1 MNTTASSKVNV
12 PLILLWVAAVAL
24 IGGGYWLL
32 STSTATQVAL
42 YAEGAQD
49 VEGLLTAQSTTTIA
63 GLLIAA
69 GALGAVIALAVH
81 ARSHVARAGSTDAA
95 ALAAEDAAFEA
106 EVARH
111 EAAEA
116 AAVAAPAAAAA
127 TTAEPTVAAE
137 PAAAEPAAAEPAVAA
152 EPATAEPAVAAEP
165 AVVAEPATDEASA
178 SEPK

>member
-81 ARSHVARAGSTDAA
+81 ALSHVARAGSTDAA

-127 TTAEPTVAAE
+127 TTAEPAVAAE
-137 PAAAEPAAAEPAVAA
+137 QPAAAEPAVAPEPAVTA
-152 EPATAEPAVAAEP
+152 EPATAEP
-165 AVVAEPATDEASA
+165 AVVAEPATDEPSG
-178 SEPK
+178 SESK